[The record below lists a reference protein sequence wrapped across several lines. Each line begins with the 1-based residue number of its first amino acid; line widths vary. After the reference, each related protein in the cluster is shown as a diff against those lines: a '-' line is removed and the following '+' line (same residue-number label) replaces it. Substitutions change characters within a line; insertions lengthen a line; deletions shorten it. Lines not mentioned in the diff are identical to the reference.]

1 MLLVCYSHSEYSD
14 ILQVQSD
21 FLQAIPYQK
30 VVLLDKPTQLPFTKT
45 ILYDDTLKFTKKV
58 YTTVSQ
64 LEDEYILF
72 YHDNDIILQMNTTDI
87 EKMLTIMKEQNID
100 RIDLK
105 HYSADTKGIVVGQT
119 YEINPN
125 ISICLYDKSSRYDF
139 TYNVQPSLW
148 KRSALLDIMN
158 KFDCTY
164 REIEFFVQD
173 YCRETKN
180 MAFLFTQTPIPSGYT
195 IITPSYVYLHITFHG
210 HLMPVNPLS
219 DLIKNNG
226 MNIQLLDIYK
236 MIISTYSFNRRMHA

>member
-21 FLQAIPYQK
+21 FLQAIPYEK

-105 HYSADTKGIVVGQT
+105 HYSADTKGIVIRSK

-125 ISICLYDKSSRYDF
+125 TSIYLYDKSSKFEF

-180 MAFLFTQTPIPSGYT
+180 MAFLFTRTPIPNGYMSVT
-195 IITPSYVYLHITFHG
+195 LSYIFLHITTYG
-210 HLMPVNPLS
+210 HLMPVNP
-219 DLIKNNG
+219 INGWVNNG

-236 MIISTYSFNRRMHA
+236 MILSTYSFNRRMHA